1 MPLTPWILLNLRC
14 GKHMQCLIY
23 YYILLISHGFFSLI
37 SEMQESAALD
47 SNPAVRLVN
56 FFINTF
62 GRSFHKRLY

>member
-1 MPLTPWILLNLRC
+1 MWETYAVSNLLLYFA
-14 GKHMQCLIY
+14 I
-23 YYILLISHGFFSLI
+23 IPGFFLLFQK
-37 SEMQESAALD
+37 MQESAALD

>member
-56 FFINTF
+56 FLLTHLEDL
-62 GRSFHKRLY
+62 FHKRLY